1 MLCNICNE
9 NEATVHLTQMLEG
22 EIKKMDMCESCA
34 QKQGVDDP
42 SGISL
47 VDLLVGLGPT
57 STEPQ
62 PKTTTAPI
70 TGLSSCPKCGY
81 TQADLKKTGRLG
93 CSECYTT
100 FEEGLDQML
109 RSMHK
114 GVRHNGKSP
123 KGFRN
128 TRELKAKT
136 RKLEK
141 ELEKAIKDERYED
154 AAIIRDSIKALANA
168 MSEFETEA
176 ATS

>member
-1 MLCNICNE
+1 MLCNICNQ

-47 VDLLVGLGPT
+47 VDLLVGLGPS
-57 STEPQ
+57 STESQ
-62 PKTTTAPI
+62 PKTKATPL
-70 TGLSSCPKCGY
+70 TGMSNCPKCGY

-93 CSECYTT
+93 CAECYAT
-100 FEEGLDQML
+100 FDDGLEHML

-114 GVRHNGKSP
+114 GIRHKGKTP

-128 TRELKAKT
+128 TRELEAKT
-136 RKLEK
+136 KKLEK

-154 AAIIRDSIKALANA
+154 AAIIRDSIKALAHA
-168 MSEFETEA
+168 ISEFETET